1 MNSKWMSLK
10 FLPVAL
16 LFGLSACASPED
28 AEPWVDNEA
37 AVDEPALDTAEQ
49 ALLQGNRRT
58 EIRNQFTGKCLDIPW
73 GLPSAIPVNQY
84 TCHHGP
90 AQQFSLVPFVGHL
103 FTLRNASSGKCVT
116 LGSYN
121 AATRSYPLVQTTCNP
136 GVYYQIWE
144 LAQRVDT
151 ATGARGVLRSGND
164 GGVCIDVPGG
174 SFQDSLQL
182 QAFPCHFGANQ
193 TFTLTH
199 W

>member
-1 MNSKWMSLK
+1 MNFKMLK
-10 FLPVAL
+10 LVPFVF
-16 LFGLSACASPED
+16 FGFACASQE
-28 AEPWVDNEA
+28 EVEA
-37 AVDEPALDTAEQ
+37 WGDEPVTEALEQ
-49 ALLQGNRRT
+49 GLLQFNRRT
-58 EIRNQFTGKCLDIPW
+58 EIRSVGTGKCIDIPW
-73 GLPSAIPVNQY
+73 GLPSAVPVNQF
-84 TCHHGP
+84 TCHRGP

-116 LGSYN
+116 LGAYN

-144 LAQRVDT
+144 VAQRVDN

-174 SFQDSLQL
+174 SLQDSLQL
-182 QAFPCHFGANQ
+182 QAFPCHNGPNQ
-193 TFTLTH
+193 TWTLTH